1 MNIYMQSVIHAKI
14 HDSYLNT
21 VKRTNKFRNERGKS
35 FYISGQ
41 NLSEVFLR
49 KGVLKICGK
58 FTRELPCRSVISIKL
73 LCNFIEITLLYGF
86 SSVIVLHIFKTP
98 FLKNTSGRLLL
109 INGTK

>member
-35 FYISGQ
+35 YISGQ

-58 FTRELPCRSVISIKL
+58 FTRELPCRS
-73 LCNFIEITLLYGF
+73 CFATLLKSHFCMGF
-86 SSVIVLHIFKTP
+86 
-98 FLKNTSGRLLL
+98 LL
-109 INGTK
+109 